1 MNEYYKIR
9 YNITKYFFNLDIQL
23 SLLKNLIYVVLILSC
38 IFLISIYNY
47 NSLNMI
53 NFIIYIIH
61 LLFLLYTSYD
71 LLKMINQIKKDE
83 TLNKYN
89 DHFELI
95 NCIFK
100 ENLHN
105 AMTIFKT
112 DKIDKYS
119 NLYELYK
126 IKDELITYVNNI
138 ENVYKTNDV
147 NILISSTPDII
158 KYYDIEKFIN
168 NNFDKYLYLPSNS
181 KFINPRFNKYLKQDN
196 ENYSYKYLDL
206 ELLNKYPIKSQ
217 LLNYLNN
224 KYNKDFTNVYLEP
237 PYSSPLFNIKINKI
251 IDDYKWSIYNYLMT
265 ISFFIFIILHS
276 LYLSY
281 NINIVYI
288 YLITIILG
296 ILLLFIL

>member
-9 YNITKYFFNLDIQL
+9 FNITKYFLNLDIQL

-83 TLNKYN
+83 MLNKYN

-100 ENLHN
+100 ENLNN

-112 DKIDKYS
+112 DKIDENS
-119 NLYELYK
+119 ILYELYK
-126 IKDELITYVNNI
+126 IKDELITYINNI

-147 NILISSTPDII
+147 NIIISSTPDII

-168 NNFDKYLYLPSNS
+168 NNFDKYLYLPLNS
-181 KFINPRFNKYLKQDN
+181 KFINPRFNKYLK
-196 ENYSYKYLDL
+196 ENDVNDSYKYLDL
-206 ELLNKYPIKSQ
+206 QLLNKYPIKSQ

-237 PYSSPLFNIKINKI
+237 PYSSPLFNVKINKI

-265 ISFFIFIILHS
+265 IGFFIFIILHS

-288 YLITIILG
+288 YITTIILG

>member
-1 MNEYYKIR
+1 
-9 YNITKYFFNLDIQL
+9 
-23 SLLKNLIYVVLILSC
+23 
-38 IFLISIYNY
+38 
-47 NSLNMI
+47 
-53 NFIIYIIH
+53 
-61 LLFLLYTSYD
+61 
-71 LLKMINQIKKDE
+71 
-83 TLNKYN
+83 
-89 DHFELI
+89 
-95 NCIFK
+95 
-100 ENLHN
+100 
-105 AMTIFKT
+105 MTIFKNES
-112 DKIDKYS
+112 IDKNS

-237 PYSSPLFNIKINKI
+237 PYSSPLFNIKISKI
-251 IDDYKWSIYNYLMT
+251 IDDYKWTIYNYLMM

-288 YLITIILG
+288 YITTIILG
-296 ILLLFIL
+296 ILILSFLCIGYLFSVDASTTNNLQISDLFVFDKNKTPNSNINEKTSVINEKTSVINEKTSDLNV